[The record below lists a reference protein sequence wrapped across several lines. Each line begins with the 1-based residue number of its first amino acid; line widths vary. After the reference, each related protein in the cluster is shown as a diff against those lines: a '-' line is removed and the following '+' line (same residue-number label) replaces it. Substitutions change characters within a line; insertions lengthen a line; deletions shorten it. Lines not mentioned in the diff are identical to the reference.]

1 MVYDPP
7 AREPRGPMDGRDGTP
22 YMTEFAGDALAC
34 IRAER
39 LVFKGLSF
47 TLGDGGA
54 LRLTGPNGSGKS
66 SLLRVMAGFIRP
78 ALGSLTWDGAEVTK
92 DREAHGGRL
101 AFIGHLDA
109 AKPVLTVE
117 ESVRFW
123 ARLYGAEDPA
133 ASTGAALE
141 AFDLKRLADFPVRLL
156 SSGQR
161 RRLALCRLLAAPAKL
176 WLLDEPTT
184 GLDTASVARLEAV
197 IAGHREAG
205 GLVVLAT
212 HTEVALPRAETLT
225 LEAFTPEPETADE
238 EIA

>member
-1 MVYDPP
+1 M
-7 AREPRGPMDGRDGTP
+7 A
-22 YMTEFAGDALAC
+22 EFAGDALAC

-39 LVFKGLSF
+39 LVFQGLSF
-47 TLGDGGA
+47 TLAAGGA

-78 ALGSLTWDGAEVTK
+78 AAGSLTWDGADVTK
-92 DREAHGGRL
+92 DREAHGARL

-109 AKPVLTVE
+109 AKPVLTVD

-133 ASTGAALE
+133 ATTEKALE
-141 AFDLKRLADFPVRLL
+141 AFDLLRLADFPVRLL

-161 RRLALCRLLAAPAKL
+161 RRLALARLLAAPAKL

-184 GLDTASVARLEAV
+184 GLDAASVARLETV

-212 HTEVALPRAETLT
+212 HTDIALPEAETLA
-225 LEAFTPEPETADE
+225 LEDFAPEPAFADE
-238 EIA
+238 ETA

>member
-1 MVYDPP
+1 M
-7 AREPRGPMDGRDGTP
+7 A
-22 YMTEFAGDALAC
+22 EFAGDALAC

-39 LVFKGLSF
+39 LVFQGLSF
-47 TLGDGGA
+47 TLADGGA

-78 ALGSLTWDGAEVTK
+78 AAGSLTWDAADVTK
-92 DREAHGGRL
+92 DREAHGARL

-109 AKPVLTVE
+109 AKPVLTVD

-133 ASTGAALE
+133 AATERALD
-141 AFDLKRLADFPVRLL
+141 AFDLLRLADFPVRLL

-161 RRLALCRLLAAPAKL
+161 RRLALSRLLAAPARL

-184 GLDTASVARLEAV
+184 GLDAASVARLEAV
-197 IAGHREAG
+197 IAGHRETG
-205 GLVVLAT
+205 GLVALAT
-212 HTEVALPRAETLT
+212 HTDVALPDAETLA
-225 LEAFTPEPETADE
+225 LEDFAPEPVPVSADE
-238 EIA
+238 ETA

>member
-1 MVYDPP
+1 MAD
-7 AREPRGPMDGRDGTP
+7 
-22 YMTEFAGDALAC
+22 FAGDALAC

-39 LVFKGLSF
+39 VVFKGLSF
-47 TLGDGGA
+47 ALADGGA

-78 ALGSLTWDGAEVTK
+78 AAGSLTWDGADVTK
-92 DREAHGGRL
+92 DRETHGARL

-109 AKPVLTVE
+109 AKPVLTVD

-123 ARLYGAEDPA
+123 ARLYGADNPA
-133 ASTGAALE
+133 QATAAALE
-141 AFDLKRLADFPVRLL
+141 ALDLLRLADFPVRML

-161 RRLALCRLLAAPAKL
+161 RRLALCRLLSAPAKL

-197 IAGHREAG
+197 IAAHRQAG

-212 HTEVALPRAETLT
+212 HTDVALPEAETLT
-225 LEAFTPEPETADE
+225 LEDFAPEPAPIPADE
-238 EIA
+238 DLT